1 MAAEL
6 QPYKYAGNTNLLL
19 LWLQSSSP
27 TSTQATLTC
36 CCCDCRAP
44 ALQVRRLPDADQD
57 HQDGDQRRPAV
68 LQVCA
73 TAVSCSGVDLPHRQ
87 LFSSQCWG
95 AAAWEWHPG
104 EGDVAV
110 HKGKEGLPA
119 GWLFEGYVQWG
130 LLMFRMYVSLD
141 FLAISL
147 GVSPLL
153 VSCVFGCLFTISLSS
168 VGQLCLSLPQS
179 LSSVGQLCLWVSFPS
194 TVSLSSV
201 GQLCLSLPQSLS
213 SVGQLCLWVSFPS
226 TISLSSVGQ
235 LCLWVSFPSAI
246 SLSSVGQLCL
256 WVSFPSTISLLCWSA
271 VSLGVFPFH
280 HLSPLLVSC
289 VFGCLSLPPSLSSV
303 GQLCLW
309 VSFPSTISLLCWS
322 AVSLG
327 VFPFHHLSPLLVS
340 CVFGC
345 LSLPPS
351 LSSVGQLCLWVSF
364 PSTISLLSAL
374 PPSLSHSPHL
384 LPPPPCTSFLICW
397 LCCGSAD
404 KETRMYLWWSLC
416 PLYLHACQVR
426 VT

>member
-1 MAAEL
+1 
-6 QPYKYAGNTNLLL
+6 
-19 LWLQSSSP
+19 
-27 TSTQATLTC
+27 
-36 CCCDCRAP
+36 
-44 ALQVRRLPDADQD
+44 
-57 HQDGDQRRPAV
+57 
-68 LQVCA
+68 
-73 TAVSCSGVDLPHRQ
+73 
-87 LFSSQCWG
+87 
-95 AAAWEWHPG
+95 
-104 EGDVAV
+104 
-110 HKGKEGLPA
+110 
-119 GWLFEGYVQWG
+119 
-130 LLMFRMYVSLD
+130 MFRMYVSLE
-141 FLAISL
+141 FLAMSL

-179 LSSVGQLCLWVSFPS
+179 PLLVSCVFGCLSHLL
-194 TVSLSSV
+194 SLS
-201 GQLCLSLPQSLS
+201 L
-213 SVGQLCLWVSFPS
+213 
-226 TISLSSVGQ
+226 
-235 LCLWVSFPSAI
+235 
-246 SLSSVGQLCL
+246 
-256 WVSFPSTISLLCWSA
+256 
-271 VSLGVFPFH
+271 
-280 HLSPLLVSC
+280 LLVSC

-351 LSSVGQLCLWVSF
+351 LSSVGRLCLWVSF